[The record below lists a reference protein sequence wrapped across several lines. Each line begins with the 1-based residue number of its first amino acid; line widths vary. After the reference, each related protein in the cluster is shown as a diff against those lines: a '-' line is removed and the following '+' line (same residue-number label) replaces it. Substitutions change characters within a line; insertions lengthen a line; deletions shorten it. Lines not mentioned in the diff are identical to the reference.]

1 MRVMSQKTN
10 QNATSAP
17 RVEWID
23 YVKGLTIILVAQMH
37 ITLAVHDNL
46 GGVHMWLVDLV
57 EFARPFRVP
66 LFFMIAGLF
75 VSRSMKWDLP
85 KFIDR
90 KLVHFAYFYF
100 LWAAIQF
107 ALKFGLASQS
117 EHAIGLQDILL
128 LPIEPFS
135 TLWFIHALA
144 IFFMVTRAL
153 KNLSPL
159 ILVAGALILYV
170 APIHTGWGAVD
181 EFASRYI
188 FFIAGYLGAQHF
200 FTLAELARENA
211 LRAIAGALGA
221 FSMVFIFVEA
231 NMTEMA
237 LFGLLSAFGGA
248 AATIALLSIAA
259 DHGRLQWLAYIGKRS
274 LYVYLA
280 FFVPGA
286 AVRILLTKTDVIQN
300 GDLIALIATLVAV
313 ATPLIGFKL
322 IEKTPLAFLFV
333 RPELFRIK
341 DRPQLPSANAS
352 ARAL

>member
-1 MRVMSQKTN
+1 MSKMAS
-10 QNATSAP
+10 QNATSGP

-37 ITLAVHDNL
+37 ITLATQANL
-46 GGVHMWLVDLV
+46 GGGHMWLADLV

-75 VSRSMKWDLP
+75 VSRSLKWDLP

-107 ALKFGLASQS
+107 ALKFALAGQS
-117 EHAIGLQDILL
+117 DHDIGFQDILL
-128 LPIEPFS
+128 LPVEPFS

-159 ILVAGALILYV
+159 LLIAGALILYV

-181 EFASRYI
+181 EFADRYI

-200 FTLAELARENA
+200 FTLADLTRENA
-211 LRAIAGALGA
+211 LRALAGSIGA
-221 FSMVFIFVEA
+221 FSMVWIFVQVDLA
-231 NMTEMA
+231 DIP
-237 LFGLLSAFGGA
+237 LFGLLAAFGGA
-248 AATIALLSIAA
+248 AATISLLSIAA
-259 DHGRLQWLAYIGKRS
+259 DRGQLKWLAYIGERS
-274 LYVYLA
+274 IYVYLA
-280 FFVPGA
+280 FFIPGA
-286 AVRILLTKTDVIQN
+286 AVRILLTKTDYIQN
-300 GDLIALIATLVAV
+300 GDVIALTATIIAVIS
-313 ATPLIGFKL
+313 PLIGFKL
-322 IEKTPLAFLFV
+322 IEKTPLAFLFI
-333 RPELFRIK
+333 RPNAFKIK
-341 DRPQLPSANAS
+341 DRTQLSAAP
-352 ARAL
+352 A

>member
-1 MRVMSQKTN
+1 MTQYASQNTA
-10 QNATSAP
+10 QNAASAP

-23 YVKGLTIILVAQMH
+23 YVKGLTIILVVQMH
-37 ITLAVHDNL
+37 ITLATQANL
-46 GGVHMWLVDLV
+46 GGGHMWLADLV

-75 VSRSMKWDLP
+75 VSKSMKWDLP

-100 LWAAIQF
+100 VWAAIQF
-107 ALKFGLASQS
+107 ALKFGLAGQS
-117 EHAIGLQDILL
+117 GHAIGLQDILL

-144 IFFMVTRAL
+144 IFFMITRAL
-153 KNLSPL
+153 KNAPPL
-159 ILVAGALILYV
+159 FLIGSALILYV

-188 FFIAGYLGAQHF
+188 FFVAGYLGAQHF
-200 FTLAELARENA
+200 FTLAELARENV
-211 LRAIAGALGA
+211 LRAVAGSIGA
-221 FSMVFIFVEA
+221 FVMVFIFVQA
-231 NMTEMA
+231 GIVTKP
-237 LFGLLSAFGGA
+237 LFGLMAAFGGA

-259 DHGRLQWLAYIGKRS
+259 DYGRLKWLAYIGERS

-286 AVRILLTKTDVIQN
+286 AVRILMTNTGIIENGDVIA
-300 GDLIALIATLVAV
+300 LTATVIAVV
-313 ATPLIGFKL
+313 TPLIGFKL
-322 IEKTPLAFLFV
+322 IEKTPLSFLFV
-333 RPELFRIK
+333 RPALFRLK
-341 DRPQLPSANAS
+341 EEARLTPANA
-352 ARAL
+352 